1 MPVYKFTGR
10 SRSGGATVSGER
22 EAPSQDAVAAMLRAE
37 QIFPLEIKEKKLML
51 SFEMPTFGGGVTY
64 KDLALFSKQFSVML
78 DSGLPLI
85 QCLGI
90 LSSQAE
96 NPVFRVILGQVREDV
111 ESGSTLAEAMRK
123 HPKAFDNLYVS
134 MIAAGEAGGVLDIIL
149 KRLTTFVEKNM
160 KLRKSLIAAS
170 VYPAVVSVVAIGI
183 IFVMLIWVVPVFVSL
198 FEGLNAPL
206 PLPTRMIIAASN
218 LAVQL
223 SLPLL
228 VLTIAGVVGLR
239 SYYKTEK
246 GKLVIDTITLK
257 LPLVG
262 MTIKKLAI
270 ARFSLT
276 LATLLNGGIPLM
288 EGLAI
293 TAETAGNASIRNALI
308 QVRSEVSEGK
318 NLVEPLRKLEVF
330 PSMVTQVVGVGEET
344 GELDHMLEKLAD
356 YYEQEADDAIANLL
370 TMIEPVMIVFLG
382 GIVGGIVVSMYLPI
396 FTLIGHLSR

>member
-10 SRSGGATVSGER
+10 SRSGGAAVSGER
-22 EAPSQDAVAAMLRAE
+22 EAPSREAVATMLRTE
-37 QIFPLEIKEKKLML
+37 QIFPLDIKEKKLFVSL
-51 SFEMPTFGGGVTY
+51 DMPVFGGGVSHR
-64 KDLALFSKQFSVML
+64 DLALFSKQFSVML

-96 NPVFRVILGQVREDV
+96 NAIFKGILSQVREDV
-111 ESGSTLAEAMRK
+111 ESGSTLSEAMKK

-134 MIAAGEAGGVLDIIL
+134 MISAGEAGGVLDIIL
-149 KRLTTFVEKNM
+149 KRLTTFVEKTM

-223 SLPLL
+223 SLPIIVL
-228 VLTIAGVVGLR
+228 VIAGVVGLR
-239 SYYKTEK
+239 SYYKTEN
-246 GKLVIDTITLK
+246 GKLALDILILKIPVIGL
-257 LPLVG
+257 
-262 MTIKKLAI
+262 TIKKLAI

-276 LATLLNGGIPLM
+276 LSTLLNGGIPLM

-293 TAETAGNASIRNALI
+293 TAETAGNASIRNALV
-308 QVRSEVSEGK
+308 QVRTEVSEGK
-318 NLVEPLRKLEVF
+318 SLVEPLRKLDVF

-382 GIVGGIVVSMYLPI
+382 GIVGGIVISMYLPI
-396 FTLIGHLSR
+396 FTLIGHLSS

>member
-10 SRSGGATVSGER
+10 SRSGGAAVSGER
-22 EAPSQDAVAAMLRAE
+22 EAPSREAVATMLRTE
-37 QIFPLEIKEKKLML
+37 QIFPLDIKEKKLFVSL
-51 SFEMPTFGGGVTY
+51 DMPVFGGGVSHR
-64 KDLALFSKQFSVML
+64 DLALFSKQFSVML

-96 NPVFRVILGQVREDV
+96 NAIFKGILSQVREDV
-111 ESGSTLAEAMRK
+111 ESGSTLSEAMKK

-134 MIAAGEAGGVLDIIL
+134 MISAGEAGGVLDIIL
-149 KRLTTFVEKNM
+149 KRLTTFVEKTM

-223 SLPLL
+223 SLPIIVL
-228 VLTIAGVVGLR
+228 VIAGVVGLR
-239 SYYKTEK
+239 SYYKTEN
-246 GKLVIDTITLK
+246 GKLALDILILKIPVIGL
-257 LPLVG
+257 
-262 MTIKKLAI
+262 TIKKLTI

-276 LATLLNGGIPLM
+276 LSTLLNGGIPLM

-293 TAETAGNASIRNALI
+293 TAETAGNASIRNALV
-308 QVRSEVSEGK
+308 QVRTEVSEGK
-318 NLVEPLRKLEVF
+318 SLVEPLRKLDVF

-382 GIVGGIVVSMYLPI
+382 GIVGGIVISMYLPI
-396 FTLIGHLSR
+396 FTLIGHLSS

>member
-10 SRSGGATVSGER
+10 SRSGGSPVAGER
-22 EAPSQDAVAAMLRAE
+22 EAPSREAVAAMLRAE

-51 SFEMPTFGGGVTY
+51 SWDMPTWGGGVTH
-64 KDLALFSKQFSVML
+64 KDLALFSKQFSVMI
-78 DSGLPLI
+78 DAGLPLI

-90 LSSQAE
+90 LSTQAE
-96 NPVFRVILGQVREDV
+96 NVLFKGVLSQVREDV
-111 ESGSTLAEAMRK
+111 ESGATLADAMKK
-123 HPKAFDNLYVS
+123 HPKAFNNLYVS

-170 VYPAVVSVVAIGI
+170 VYPSVVSVVAIGI
-183 IFVMLIWVVPVFVSL
+183 IFVMLIFVVPVFVSL

-223 SLPLL
+223 SLPIV
-228 VLTIAGVVGLR
+228 VLAIAGVVGLR

-246 GKLVIDTITLK
+246 GKLAIDSLTLQI
-257 LPLVG
+257 PLIG

-276 LATLLNGGIPLM
+276 LSTLLNGGIPLM

-293 TAETAGNASIRNALI
+293 TAETAGNAKIKNALV

-318 NLVEPLRKLEVF
+318 NLVEPLKKLDVF

-344 GELDHMLEKLAD
+344 GELDQMLEKLAD

-382 GIVGGIVVSMYLPI
+382 GIVGGIVISMYLPI
-396 FTLIGHLSR
+396 FTLIGHLSK